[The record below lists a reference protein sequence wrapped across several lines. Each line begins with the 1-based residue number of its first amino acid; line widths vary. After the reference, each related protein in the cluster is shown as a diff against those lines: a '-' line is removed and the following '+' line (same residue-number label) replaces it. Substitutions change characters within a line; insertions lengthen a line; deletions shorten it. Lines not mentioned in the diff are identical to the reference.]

1 MVPLALSITD
11 QSLLRKIQSSVLA
24 DDQKR
29 ELTVLLPQMT
39 ELERGEINQLID
51 DSVREIIAADPEL
64 QKRVAALNEEYNRKV
79 QELLHQQGRMIRE
92 SFEKLDNDE
101 NVHEMESAEAALTN
115 ADSATPDS
123 PQPFR
128 GSARNLPRASRTQH
142 LFLKMGLGLAFLAI
156 VATVL
161 ILALK

>member
-11 QSLLRKIQSSVLA
+11 QNLLRKIQTSVLA
-24 DDQKR
+24 EDQKR
-29 ELTVLLPQMT
+29 DLTAMLPQMT
-39 ELERGEINQLID
+39 ESERNEINQLID

-101 NVHEMESAEAALTN
+101 NAHEMVNAEAALTGF
-115 ADSATPDS
+115 DSGAQGS
-123 PQPFR
+123 PLSSSRASSSRRR
-128 GSARNLPRASRTQH
+128 GSASKHP
-142 LFLKMGLGLAFLAI
+142 FLKLSLGLALLI
-156 VATVL
+156 VVVAVI